1 MMRTLEQL
9 KPGDNSKI
17 KSIMGSGLVRR
28 RLMEMGVTKGT
39 EVHIEKVAPM
49 GDPIEIKIKGYNL
62 SLRKAEAKNIEVE
75 WSLLTYW

>member
-1 MMRTLEQL
+1 MRTLEQL

-17 KSIMGSGLVRR
+17 KSINGSGLVRR

-62 SLRKAEAKNIEVE
+62 SLRKDEAKNIVVE
-75 WSLLTYW
+75 